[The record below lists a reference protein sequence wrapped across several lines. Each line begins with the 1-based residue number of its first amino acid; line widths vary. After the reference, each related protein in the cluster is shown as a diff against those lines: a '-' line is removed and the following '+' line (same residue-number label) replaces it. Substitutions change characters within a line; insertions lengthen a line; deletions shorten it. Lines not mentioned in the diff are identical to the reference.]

1 MSLWQTYK
9 ERKKNI
15 SICFQTSL
23 AIHISVDNGM
33 QLEHAKNFLECF
45 YYSILGRV
53 SWCIS
58 HQMMIQYAQ
67 ITLFYNTGLDLILFL
82 TILILITDSLT

>member
-15 SICFQTSL
+15 SIYFQTSL

-45 YYSILGRV
+45 
-53 SWCIS
+53 
-58 HQMMIQYAQ
+58 
-67 ITLFYNTGLDLILFL
+67 
-82 TILILITDSLT
+82 